1 MIRGGRGRNRG
12 RGRGDMG
19 MDDDNNGDMD
29 NGVRL
34 FNSVS
39 WYCNFNKSDHPKW
52 VNASLKCGA
61 PRTNSFRFIRLQK

>member
-19 MDDDNNGDMD
+19 NDDDNNGDMD

-34 FNSVS
+34 LYCCQISPKCPDIKLMNSM
-39 WYCNFNKSDHPKW
+39 
-52 VNASLKCGA
+52 
-61 PRTNSFRFIRLQK
+61 